1 MARPATLIK
10 KYSNRRLYDTGESRY
25 ITLEELSAK
34 IQAGEDV
41 RVVDAKTNEDLTQAT
56 LTQVIIEGRGAGKLL
71 PVPLLAQLIRLG
83 DDSLAEFF
91 GRWVTGALE
100 VYLQAKRG
108 ANAVSS
114 FNPFATMPFSA
125 GDALARMLM
134 NNPFMPQRATTPPP
148 IDIEPPPGEEAA
160 SADDVAE
167 LRRELEDLK
176 RSMQPQ
182 ASRPP
187 QRKKRR

>member
-108 ANAVSS
+108 ANAVSAY
-114 FNPFATMPFSA
+114 NPFATMPFNA
-125 GDALARMLM
+125 GDALARMWM
-134 NNPFMPQRATTPPP
+134 NNPFMPQRSAPMPQPPM
-148 IDIEPPPGEEAA
+148 DDPPAEEAA
-160 SADDVAE
+160 SADDLAD
-167 LRRELEDLK
+167 LRRELEELK
-176 RSMQPQ
+176 RSMQP
-182 ASRPP
+182 P
-187 QRKKRR
+187 RKKRR

>member
-25 ITLEELSAK
+25 ITLEELSGK
-34 IQAGEDV
+34 IQGGEDV
-41 RVVDAKTNEDLTQAT
+41 RVVDAKSNEDLTQAT
-56 LTQVIIEGRGAGKLL
+56 LTQIIIEGRGAGKLL

-83 DDSLAEFF
+83 DDALAEFF

-108 ANAVSS
+108 ASAVSS

-134 NNPFMPQRATTPPP
+134 NNPFMPQRHQAAAPTP
-148 IDIEPPPGEEAA
+148 EPEPEEPAA
-160 SADDVAE
+160 SADDLAT
-167 LRRELEDLK
+167 LRRELDELK

-182 ASRPP
+182 P
-187 QRKKRR
+187 QPQPRKKRR